1 MIITLIKNK
10 VIKITMMY
18 RKVLDYCGSR
28 SNSKYDIFI
37 DKKSGEL
44 LLFRKGGLGDGVR
57 AGYFIK

>member
-1 MIITLIKNK
+1 
-10 VIKITMMY
+10 MMY

>member
-18 RKVLDYCGSR
+18 RKVLDYCGR
-28 SNSKYDIFI
+28 GSNSKYDIFI

-44 LLFRKGGLGDGVR
+44 LLFRKGGLGDSVR
-57 AGYFIK
+57 TGYFIK